1 VIFWV
6 FVIPPFSL
14 NGNLPPGI
22 HEATWQEIQERFG
35 WNAERRSLLEGL
47 RKGLLILKE
56 AGSQAAYI
64 NGSFVT
70 TKDKPNDFDVYW
82 LPYDVDFVKLK
93 ELEPA
98 FLTASRGGRKKQKEI
113 YGGEFFFSKGMLKL
127 FQETR
132 EKTAKGI
139 IALDL
144 RRLT

>member
-1 VIFWV
+1 M
-6 FVIPPFSL
+6 IPAFSN

-22 HEATWQEIQERFG
+22 YEATWQEIQERFG
-35 WNAERRSLLEGL
+35 WNAERRELLGGL

-56 AGSQAAYI
+56 AGCQMAYI

-70 TKDKPNDFDVYW
+70 TKDIPNDFDVYW
-82 LPYDVDFVKLK
+82 SPYDVDFAKLK
-93 ELEPA
+93 RLEPA
-98 FLTASRGGRKKQKEI
+98 FLTASRGGRKQQKST
-113 YGGEFFFSKGMLKL
+113 YGGEFFFSKGMLSL

>member
-1 VIFWV
+1 
-6 FVIPPFSL
+6 VIPLFLPD
-14 NGNLPPGI
+14 GNLPPGI

-35 WNAERRSLLEGL
+35 WNAERRGLLEGL

-56 AGSQAAYI
+56 AGCQTAYI

-70 TKDKPNDFDVYW
+70 TKDIPNDFDVYW
-82 LPYDVDFVKLK
+82 APDDVDFAKLK
-93 ELEPA
+93 RLEPA
-98 FLTASRGGRKKQKEI
+98 FLTASRGGRKQQKAT
-113 YGGEFFFSKGMLKL
+113 YGGEFFFSKGMFKL

-139 IALDL
+139 IVLDL

>member
-1 VIFWV
+1 M
-6 FVIPPFSL
+6 IPPFSPE
-14 NGNLPPGI
+14 GNLPPGI

-35 WNAERRSLLEGL
+35 WNTERQRMLEGL
-47 RKGLLILKE
+47 RKALLILKE
-56 AGSQAAYI
+56 AGCQTAYI

-70 TKDKPNDFDVYW
+70 TKDIPNDFDVYW
-82 LPYDVDFVKLK
+82 SPYSVDFAKLK
-93 ELEPA
+93 GLEPS
-98 FLTASRGGRKKQKEI
+98 FLTASQGGRKQQKAT